1 MAGFGRFGKKGILF
15 CFGVLVI
22 LGAKENSH
30 MNQLTFDFVE
40 TMILLAVFREALERQ
55 RILVPVPSEEWFY
68 MLIEEGE
75 LEGRKIGGRYFIAEK
90 SAKAWVGN
98 LHKCA
103 VAA

>member
-1 MAGFGRFGKKGILF
+1 VSSGNVVKKGILF

-40 TMILLAVFREALERQ
+40 TMILLSVFREALERQ
-55 RILVPVPSEEWFY
+55 RVLVPVPSEDFFY
-68 MLIEEGE
+68 ALIEEGE
-75 LEGRKIGGRYFIAEK
+75 LDGKKLGGRYFIVEK
-90 SAKAWVGN
+90 SAKKWVSN
-98 LHKCA
+98 LHNCA